1 MSVYKN
7 RDGRSPYFHFD
18 FQVRGHRFHG
28 STKCTTRREA
38 EKVEAAERE
47 KARALVAQLAAA
59 KTSLKLDDVAERY
72 WQEVGQH
79 HAGAE
84 GTEHQLA
91 LIIEFFGKDRLLTEI
106 TGDYVARFVAWRRG
120 HRRKDG
126 ALISPHTVNHTTKQ
140 LRKLFTR
147 CKLWGVRFD
156 HEPRWSKHLLK
167 VPAERVR
174 ELSEDE
180 ADKLGAVMRGDLA
193 PFFDFARASGL
204 RLKECVTL
212 RWSEVEGLTANRR
225 GQIVK
230 LGKGGER
237 VTKPISSEIRD
248 ILWPL
253 RGHHH
258 EFVFTFVADRTVDG
272 RVKGRRYP
280 LTYEGVQSYWK
291 RLRKRS
297 GVVGFR
303 IHDYRHDFGT
313 KLLRVTGNL
322 KLVQKALNHK
332 DIKTT
337 MRYAHVL
344 DEEIAEGM
352 ERVAESRSKFRSRL
366 REVS

>member
-1 MSVYKN
+1 I
-7 RDGRSPYFHFD
+7 SPY
-18 FQVRGHRFHG
+18 
-28 STKCTTRREA
+28 
-38 EKVEAAERE
+38 
-47 KARALVAQLAAA
+47 
-59 KTSLKLDDVAERY
+59 
-72 WQEVGQH
+72 
-79 HAGAE
+79 
-84 GTEHQLA
+84 
-91 LIIEFFGKDRLLTEI
+91 
-106 TGDYVARFVAWRRG
+106 
-120 HRRKDG
+120 
-126 ALISPHTVNHTTKQ
+126 TVNHTTKQ

-147 CKLWGVRFD
+147 CKLWRVRFD
-156 HEPRWSKHLLK
+156 HEPKWSKHLLK

-174 ELSEDE
+174 ELSDDE
-180 ADKLGAVMRGDLA
+180 ADKLDAVMRDDYA
-193 PFFDFARASGL
+193 PFFDFARATGM

-212 RWSEVEGLTANRR
+212 RSSEVKWPSAPGQR

-237 VTKPISSEIRD
+237 VTVPITPEIRE

-253 RGHHH
+253 RGHHP
-258 EFVFTFVADRTVDG
+258 EYVFTFVADRTVDG

-352 ERVAESRSKFRSRL
+352 ERVAESRNRSRSCL
-366 REVS
+366 REVG